1 MWNRCRD
8 SHQFGQKIHGNKR
21 ALVDVGSGEFM
32 FRVNEDEVMFDA
44 CKSMKQPSDIHVV
57 SMFDVI
63 R

>member
-1 MWNRCRD
+1 
-8 SHQFGQKIHGNKR
+8 
-21 ALVDVGSGEFM
+21 M
-32 FRVNEDEVMFDA
+32 FRVNEDEVMFEA